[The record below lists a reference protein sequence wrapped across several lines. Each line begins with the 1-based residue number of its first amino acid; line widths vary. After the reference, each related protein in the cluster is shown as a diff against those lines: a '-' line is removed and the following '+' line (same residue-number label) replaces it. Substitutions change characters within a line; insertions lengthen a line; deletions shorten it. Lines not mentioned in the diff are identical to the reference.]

1 MKECVGVELVQQLV
15 TSFHVFFVVEQRD
28 DNACGG
34 GMMPAAVISQMAVG
48 LEARAYRVM
57 KM

>member
-1 MKECVGVELVQQLV
+1 MPVAVE
-15 TSFHVFFVVEQRD
+15 
-28 DNACGG
+28 
-34 GMMPAAVISQMAVG
+34 MMPAAVISQMAVG